1 VVLFIA
7 PLRQRQTCL
16 GFVIGGLMMVLLT
29 FSLFSATVLAE
40 PAVAQVEEVC
50 GLMHNLATELCTSSY
65 DRLLT
70 YGWVH
75 HCAWTHK

>member
-7 PLRQRQTCL
+7 PLRQRQAGRC
-16 GFVIGGLMMVLLT
+16 FVIVRLMMVVLLT

-50 GLMHNLATELCTSSY
+50 GLMHKPHEVNFVL
-65 DRLLT
+65 
-70 YGWVH
+70 
-75 HCAWTHK
+75 